1 METNSFQLLT
11 LLHILH
17 GKFEEKRS
25 FSGSWPLHSDND
37 IGAKFCLVSNVVAEV
52 NHNQVFLISF
62 RLFHAF
68 LALLLFLH
76 PLDEIPE
83 KKVENLSHFSHH

>member
-1 METNSFQLLT
+1 MSL
-11 LLHILH
+11 
-17 GKFEEKRS
+17 
-25 FSGSWPLHSDND
+25 SGSWPLHAGSD
-37 IGAKFCLVSNVVAEV
+37 IGAKFCLISNVVAEM

-76 PLDEIPE
+76 SLDEIPE